1 MGVERNSDR
10 PWADINMA
18 IWRWYAPGADH
29 LFAVLGSLGGLRRV
43 VLSTRC
49 SSLGDTKC
57 VDQPAQPLCDV
68 EATL

>member
-1 MGVERNSDR
+1 MVAERNSDGPR
-10 PWADINMA
+10 ADINMA
-18 IWRWYAPGADH
+18 IWRWYAPGTDH

-43 VLSTRC
+43 VLST
-49 SSLGDTKC
+49 SHFSLGSTKR